1 MTEPRNAE
9 TMSSLLDSLTEQ
21 TIASK
26 NASLRSVL
34 NRARQA
40 VSALAVRCDDLERQ
54 ISGAKPPA
62 PQARSREFLE
72 RANGAWQWAKQFPE
86 DSFLG
91 SLAMIQFAVYLVGAG
106 ALEQLEALNHKLEG
120 FQEDMEHFT
129 DRSRCS

>member
-1 MTEPRNAE
+1 
-9 TMSSLLDSLTEQ
+9 MSST
-21 TIASK
+21 
-26 NASLRSVL
+26 NADT
-34 NRARQA
+34 
-40 VSALAVRCDDLERQ
+40 VSALRASLAEALTGAAPTLRSLLHRAERAIGALAERCDDLERQ
-54 ISGAKPPA
+54 VSGEKPPA
-62 PQARSREFLE
+62 PAARSREFLE
-72 RANGAWQWAKQFPE
+72 RANGAWQWTKQFPE